1 MNIVTGYNSTYD
13 DSELAVDEVLQAEE
27 ELLIE
32 FGTPWCGHCK
42 QALPVIESVMDE
54 YSDVAHLKVF
64 DGKGKVL
71 GRHFNVKLWPTLI
84 LVRNGKEVDRVV
96 RPDSEAELRNLLE
109 Q

>member
-1 MNIVTGYNSTYD
+1 MNIMTGYNPTYD
-13 DSELAVDEVLQAEE
+13 DSDLVVEEVLQAED

-54 YSDVAHLKVF
+54 YSDVSHLKVF
-64 DGKGKVL
+64 DGKGKRL
-71 GRHFNVKLWPTLI
+71 GRHFSVKLWPTLI
-84 LVRNGKEVDRVV
+84 LVRNGKEVGRVV
-96 RPDSEAELRNLLE
+96 RPDSEAELRDLLE